1 MRVSATTID
10 SMDERALTWKMF
22 LPHDVRFPVDT
33 PPVFLAP
40 TWLGQLAERGDAWV
54 GWQSSCTDGAAIG
67 KSRITLLSSWKTIQE
82 RLRQQGFQQ
91 IRLFSVLPSLKDARW
106 FIPLDAGRA
115 GAHVWDLY
123 KPFTSRARLQLA
135 LVRRLARWGLLHLV
149 GDCVVLA
156 QRESS
161 PLELALA
168 RAFGASATR
177 FAIATGTPGPQR
189 KVSLQVANQ
198 AGGVLGYAKYAA
210 SNAAVTLLRNE
221 ARALHALTQQ
231 PLVSAVVPALY
242 LAEPIGNGFLL
253 AMAPVVDAAFQSRT
267 ELTGA
272 HLAALAELAAR
283 HGACLGNERIAE
295 LRQRVDRLSPTL
307 APVWRDRVEGATTRL
322 LANPAIQ
329 HMPTVA
335 SHGDFAPWNIRDGLP
350 GQRIALLDWEQFHSA
365 RMPLW
370 DAFHFVTQVALLLQP
385 RAPEQMVA
393 HVLATIKQ
401 TPLADSLSSATL
413 TSLYLYYLVDIS
425 CSWFEE
431 RAGMP
436 DYGAADRTP
445 QILRGQLIDTI
456 LNGRRSDS

>member
-1 MRVSATTID
+1 MRASATTID
-10 SMDERALTWKMF
+10 AMDERALTWKVF

-40 TWLGQLAERGDAWV
+40 GWLGQLTERGDAWV
-54 GWQSSCTDGAAIG
+54 GWQLRFTDIAAIG
-67 KSRITLLSSWKTIQE
+67 KLRMASFSSWNAIQE
-82 RLRQQGFQQ
+82 RLRQQGFQR
-91 IRLFSVLPSLKDARW
+91 IRLFSVLPSLNDARW

-123 KPFTSRARLQLA
+123 KPFTRRARLQLA

-161 PLELALA
+161 PLELALT
-168 RAFGASATR
+168 RAFGADATR

-189 KVSLQVANQ
+189 KVTLQVANQ
-198 AGGVLGYAKYAA
+198 AGAVLGYAKYAA
-210 SNAAVTLLRNE
+210 SDAAVTLLRNE
-221 ARALHALTQQ
+221 ARALDALAQQ
-231 PLVSAVVPALY
+231 PLVSAAVPARY
-242 LAEPIGNGFLL
+242 LAEPFGNGFLL
-253 AMAPVVDAAFQSRT
+253 AMAPVANATYKSRT

-272 HLAALAELAAR
+272 HLTALAELAAR
-283 HGACLGNERIAE
+283 RGACLGNERIAE

-307 APVWRDRVEGATTRL
+307 EPVWRNRVESATARL
-322 LANPAIQ
+322 FADAVVQ
-329 HMPTVA
+329 CVPTVA

-350 GQRIALLDWEQFHSA
+350 GQRIALLDWEQFHTA

-370 DAFHFVTQVALLLQP
+370 DAFHFVTQVALRLQSG
-385 RAPEQMVA
+385 APEQVA
-393 HVLATIKQ
+393 AKAVATIKQ
-401 TPLADSLSSATL
+401 TPLADSLNNATV
-413 TSLYLYYLVDIS
+413 TALYLYYLADIS

-431 RAGMP
+431 RTGMP
-436 DYGAADRTP
+436 EYGAADRTP

-456 LNGRRSDS
+456 LNG